1 MPSIESILSHS
12 TSLLL
17 SVRGDKEKHPFTVI
31 YPKTALELQGTTSMF
46 YSGIHIS
53 MAISL
58 LVLPGMH
65 LFVSQ

>member
-31 YPKTALELQGTTSMF
+31 YPKTALEQQGTTSML
-46 YSGIHIS
+46 YNGRHIS

-58 LVLPGMH
+58 LILPGMH